1 MDKKVIIIALFA
13 TLLCACSDRNGRT
26 TLCDPMVIEGLEPTP
41 DFWKVKPEEIIDI
54 CKNVKV
60 GRSEIIA
67 ETPAGFPV
75 YAYFYG
81 KFDEPA
87 PQTNWSASNSSDA
100 VTSFMGDYDH
110 PQTVMLLAG
119 VHGSEPEGTAAAVNL
134 IRMLETG
141 KDFRGLTDTTFM
153 NLASKYRLIII
164 PCANMDGRAVSP
176 DHLRG
181 QPYEVFRAACQGTW
195 KDGSLVG
202 WKPSKRYFPLP
213 LDKVS
218 FPGGYPNSEGY
229 NIQHDV
235 TPGDMRTEEAKGI
248 CSLMSRWRVDAMLNA
263 HSCQY
268 APHMVAPSLVNPQRH
283 IDRGCEI
290 SDRIHEI
297 LLEEGLILKPR
308 KKTVSKQETLNLSS
322 AVNWCSGGF
331 GLTLEC
337 SSSYDN
343 IDKPK
348 ICYTFDQLME
358 PVFISMNVI
367 MESGLEKPLAVRE
380 TK

>member
-1 MDKKVIIIALFA
+1 MNKKVIIIALFA

-119 VHGSEPEGTAAAVNL
+119 VHGSEPEGTAAAVNM
-134 IRMLETG
+134 IQMLETG

-248 CSLMSRWRVDAMLNA
+248 CRLMSRWRVDAMLNA
-263 HSCQY
+263 HSCQ
-268 APHMVAPSLVNPQRH
+268 
-283 IDRGCEI
+283 
-290 SDRIHEI
+290 
-297 LLEEGLILKPR
+297 
-308 KKTVSKQETLNLSS
+308 
-322 AVNWCSGGF
+322 
-331 GLTLEC
+331 
-337 SSSYDN
+337 
-343 IDKPK
+343 
-348 ICYTFDQLME
+348 
-358 PVFISMNVI
+358 
-367 MESGLEKPLAVRE
+367 
-380 TK
+380 

>member
-1 MDKKVIIIALFA
+1 MKRVIIMSCIALVMW
-13 TLLCACSDRNGRT
+13 ACSNHSQKT
-26 TLCDPMVIEGLEPTP
+26 ELCEPMVIQGLEDTP
-41 DFWKVKPEEIIDI
+41 DFWRVRPEQITDL
-54 CKNVKV
+54 CRNVRK
-60 GRSEIIA
+60 GRTEVIA
-67 ETPAGFPV
+67 TTPAGFPV

-81 KFDEPA
+81 EFNDPE
-87 PQTNWSASNSSDA
+87 PQTNWSASHSSDA
-100 VTSFMGDYDH
+100 VLSFMGDVSH
-110 PQTVMLLAG
+110 PQTIMLLAG
-119 VHGSEPEGTAAAVNL
+119 VHGSEPEGTAAAMNM
-134 IRMLETG
+134 IQMLETG

-164 PCANMDGRAVSP
+164 PCANMDGRAISP

-213 LDKVS
+213 LDQVS

-235 TPGDMRTEEAKGI
+235 TPGDMRTKEAAGI
-248 CSLMSRWRVDAMLNA
+248 CKLMSRWRVDAMLNA

-268 APHMVAPSLVNPQRH
+268 APHMVAPSLINPQRH
-283 IDRGCEI
+283 IERGCEI
-290 SDRIHEI
+290 SDKVHEI
-297 LLEEGLILKPR
+297 LLEKGLILKPR
-308 KKTVSKQETLNLSS
+308 KKAVSKQETLNLSS
-322 AVNWCSGGF
+322 IVNWCSGGF

-337 SSSYDN
+337 SSSYDDIN
-343 IDKPK
+343 KPN

-358 PVFISMNVI
+358 PVFVAMNVI
-367 MESGLEKPLAVRE
+367 MESGMEKPLAVRA